1 MKPFSN
7 RRGGAVTAILLFIG
21 VSLLVAGGFWYYIS
35 YRGGGT
41 MDIAGNSSLG
51 EDTEEPVAD
60 EETEE
65 FSIQDAV
72 DDLGSRG
79 VTIVTVTKVDEYSDD
94 IGFLVEYPE
103 FVKAAEKEEM
113 VLLYIPEDEICRL
126 LVTYENS
133 FIVWRPDVRFEDGEP
148 VQETIRLEIISG
160 DSAKT
165 DEGWIIDLKV
175 VNLGNVASRI
185 GGVSINDVEVDKFD
199 AGGFGYSDDEVG
211 AGETGTNAP
220 LDVAVSGIAHVYA
233 YISDS
238 YSNFSSGTTI
248 NVKLVCR
255 GMDFIKLVQLA

>member
-35 YRGGGT
+35 YSGGGS
-41 MDIAGNSSLG
+41 MDIAGNSSGVAG
-51 EDTEEPVAD
+51 EDAQPL
-60 EETEE
+60 EETEV
-65 FSIQDAV
+65 FSAQDAV

-79 VTIVTVTKVDEYSDD
+79 VTIVTVAKVDDYSDD
-94 IGFLVEYPE
+94 AGFLVEYPE

-113 VLLYIPEDEICRL
+113 VLLYCPEDEICRL

-165 DEGWIIDLKV
+165 EDGWIIDLKV

-185 GGVSINDVEVDKFD
+185 GGVSINDVDVDKLD
-199 AGGFGYSDDEVG
+199 VGGFGYSDDEVG

-255 GMDFIKLVQLA
+255 GVDFIKLVQLA

>member
-1 MKPFSN
+1 MKLFLN
-7 RRGGAVTAILLFIG
+7 RRGGAATAILLFIG
-21 VSLLVAGGFWYYIS
+21 VSLLVAGGFWYYTSIS
-35 YRGGGT
+35 GRGS
-41 MDIAGNSSLG
+41 MDIADNSSEIVG
-51 EDTEEPVAD
+51 EDAQPSEEN
-60 EETEE
+60 EY
-65 FSIQDAV
+65 FSAQDAI

-79 VTIVTVTKVDEYSDD
+79 VTIVTVAQVDEYSDD
-94 IGFLVEYPE
+94 VGFLVEYSE
-103 FVKAAEKEEM
+103 FRKAAKKEKM
-113 VLLYIPEDEICRL
+113 VLLYIPEDQICRL
-126 LVTYENS
+126 LIPYENS
-133 FIVWRPDVRFEDGEP
+133 FIVWRPDIRFEDGEP

-165 DEGWIIDLKV
+165 KEGWTIDLKV

-185 GGVSINDVEVDKFD
+185 GSVSINDVEVDKFD
-199 AGGFGYSDDEVG
+199 VSGFGYSDDEVG
-211 AGETGTNAP
+211 VGETGTNAP